1 MIEIRDLSLALGI
14 FHIRDVTLTVS
25 DGEYLVLLGPS
36 GAGKTVLLESVVG
49 LQRKHTGSI
58 IVDGRDVSRLFPEE
72 RNIGYVPQDYAI
84 FPNMTVEQN
93 LAYGLRARRLPRD
106 LIADRTAGM
115 LAKLGIERLAK
126 RFPATLSGGEK
137 QRVALGRA
145 LLPEPRV
152 LLLDEPL
159 AALDE
164 STRSGLALGLREIQ
178 RSVGGTFVHVCHNLE
193 EALDV
198 ADRIAIIADGA
209 IVQVG
214 TPEEI
219 LYRPNCLF
227 VARFTRTRN
236 LLSGCARPGQGGAV
250 VALDGGGVLPST
262 ANTSGK
268 VVASV
273 RPERVRVRTH
283 DGSPGSELRGRLVRV
298 CGKPGH
304 VEVEVD
310 IGAKVVAYLGH
321 GEAKSLPALGAS
333 VALDIAP
340 EDVCLH
346 TDSPDSSRACET

>member
-1 MIEIRDLSLALGI
+1 MIEIRNLSLSLGT
-14 FHIRDVTLTVS
+14 FQVRDVTLTVS

-36 GAGKTVLLESVVG
+36 GAGKTILLESIVG
-49 LQRKHTGSI
+49 LQRRHTGSI
-58 IVDGRDVSRLFPEE
+58 IVDGVDVSRLYPEE

-84 FPNMTVEQN
+84 FPNMTVAQN
-93 LAYGLRARRLPRD
+93 LAYGLRARRVPRD
-106 LIADRTAGM
+106 LIAERTTGM
-115 LAKLGIERLAK
+115 LAKLGIEQLAE
-126 RFPATLSGGEK
+126 RFPGTLSGGEK

-198 ADRIAIIADGA
+198 ADRIAIIADGT

-214 TPEEI
+214 TPDEI
-219 LYRPNCLF
+219 LYRPGCLF

-236 LLSGCARPGQGGAV
+236 LLPGCARINDGGSQ
-250 VALDGGGVLPST
+250 VALDGGGLLHSNLTVD
-262 ANTSGK
+262 GR
-268 VVASV
+268 VMVSV
-273 RPERVRVRTH
+273 RPERVRVRH
-283 DGSPGSELRGRLVRV
+283 GNGLAGGGLGGRLSRVRE
-298 CGKPGH
+298 KPGH
-304 VEVEVD
+304 VEAEVD
-310 IGAKVVAYLGH
+310 IGALVVAYLGH
-321 GEAKSLPALGAS
+321 GEAKCLPALGEP

-340 EDVCLH
+340 EDVRLH
-346 TDSPDSSRACET
+346 TQ